1 MSIWDNEWVKFAGM
15 SSQDDLMIKTII
27 RVVSWSSKES
37 LSEYCVAVETNVGK
51 FLKYLE
57 IGVAVTNH
65 AIFNKVLN
73 FREHQVYLHL
83 FFFVE
88 VTCLKVVNIKKIII
102 WHNLPQDWYYVKVNI
117 FTWWNE
123 CMNSPAKVQFLLPLK
138 IAESTIANFGL
149 RLQSRDKNIK

>member
-1 MSIWDNEWVKFAGM
+1 M

-27 RVVSWSSKES
+27 PVVSWSSKES

-102 WHNLPQDWYYVKVNI
+102 
-117 FTWWNE
+117 
-123 CMNSPAKVQFLLPLK
+123 
-138 IAESTIANFGL
+138 
-149 RLQSRDKNIK
+149 

>member
-1 MSIWDNEWVKFAGM
+1 MKFTGMSI
-15 SSQDDLMIKTII
+15 QDDLIKMIIP
-27 RVVSWSSKES
+27 VVSWSSNES

-83 FFFVE
+83 
-88 VTCLKVVNIKKIII
+88 L
-102 WHNLPQDWYYVKVNI
+102 
-117 FTWWNE
+117 
-123 CMNSPAKVQFLLPLK
+123 FLLKSL
-138 IAESTIANFGL
+138 AL
-149 RLQSRDKNIK
+149 

>member
-1 MSIWDNEWVKFAGM
+1 M

-27 RVVSWSSKES
+27 PVVSWSSKES

-65 AIFNKVLN
+65 ATFNKVLN

-83 FFFVE
+83 
-88 VTCLKVVNIKKIII
+88 L
-102 WHNLPQDWYYVKVNI
+102 
-117 FTWWNE
+117 
-123 CMNSPAKVQFLLPLK
+123 FLLKSL
-138 IAESTIANFGL
+138 AL
-149 RLQSRDKNIK
+149 

>member
-1 MSIWDNEWVKFAGM
+1 M

-37 LSEYCVAVETNVGK
+37 LSEYCVAVETNVGR
-51 FLKYLE
+51 FLKYLD

-83 FFFVE
+83 FFL
-88 VTCLKVVNIKKIII
+88 LKS
-102 WHNLPQDWYYVKVNI
+102 L
-117 FTWWNE
+117 
-123 CMNSPAKVQFLLPLK
+123 AL
-138 IAESTIANFGL
+138 
-149 RLQSRDKNIK
+149 